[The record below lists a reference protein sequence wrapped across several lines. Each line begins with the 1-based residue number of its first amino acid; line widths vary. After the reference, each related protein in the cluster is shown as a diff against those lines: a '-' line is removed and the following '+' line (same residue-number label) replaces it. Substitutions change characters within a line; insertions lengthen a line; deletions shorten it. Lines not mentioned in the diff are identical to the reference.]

1 MAMQLMIVLEYV
13 VAMQLMISVVYVMG
27 MFIAYLTVP
36 AIQGYS
42 MNAVY
47 AMALDPY
54 MNVDVQV
61 SRRVDVTVMGK
72 EKTVQGS
79 AVAVIL
85 LMHVEI
91 VETLLL
97 LMFAMTVLEYLMVM
111 LLKTAPEYV
120 GAVLW

>member
-1 MAMQLMIVLEYV
+1 MQLMIVLEYV

-27 MFIAYLTVP
+27 MLPTYLTVP

-61 SRRVDVTVMGK
+61 FRRVDVTVMGK

-97 LMFAMTVLEYLMVM
+97 LTFAMTVLVYLMVM
-111 LLKTAPEYV
+111 LLKTALEYV
-120 GAVLW
+120 GVVLW